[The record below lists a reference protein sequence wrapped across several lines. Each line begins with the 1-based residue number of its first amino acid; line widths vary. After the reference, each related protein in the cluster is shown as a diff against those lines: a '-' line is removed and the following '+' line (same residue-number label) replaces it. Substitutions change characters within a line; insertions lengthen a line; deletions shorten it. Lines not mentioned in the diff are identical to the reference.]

1 MPAKAYPFL
10 FALFALSRTVACGV
24 AGPLGFGP
32 ALDPII
38 GPLLFVFLL
47 IGEFLA
53 VKSVSDSPTVQAIS
67 KRISM
72 AGSDLQ
78 KSYAE
83 HSAAS
88 VQPRANP
95 EEILRERYARGEI
108 DRKQYL
114 EMLEDLRKK

>member
-1 MPAKAYPFL
+1 MYLFL
-10 FALFALSRTVACGV
+10 FALLALSLTAACGV

-38 GPLLFVFLL
+38 GPLVFLILL
-47 IGEFLA
+47 IGGFWV

-67 KRISM
+67 KQISA

-78 KSYAE
+78 RSYAE

-88 VQPRANP
+88 AQPRTNP

>member
-1 MPAKAYPFL
+1 
-10 FALFALSRTVACGV
+10 
-24 AGPLGFGP
+24 LGFGP